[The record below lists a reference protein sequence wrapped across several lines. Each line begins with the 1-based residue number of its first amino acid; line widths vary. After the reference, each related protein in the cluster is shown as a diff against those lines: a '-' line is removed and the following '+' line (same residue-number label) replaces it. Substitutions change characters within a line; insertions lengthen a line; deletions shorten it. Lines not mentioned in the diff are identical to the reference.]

1 MKMKINSCSHT
12 LQIFRLYSVQLLAV
26 LRVPQYFG
34 CVLDWPKY
42 ALSSQTQKFMSTT
55 TFSHYLGQ
63 KKYRKPRFEKF
74 YAFFHPVQALQR
86 FWFLRTIY
94 LTGKEL
100 SGKALAFK
108 HLEFIF

>member
-1 MKMKINSCSHT
+1 MGEHWISFKIFIQPWPLKHT
-12 LQIFRLYSVQLLAV
+12 IFE
-26 LRVPQYFG
+26 PQ
-34 CVLDWPKY
+34 LDWPKY

>member
-1 MKMKINSCSHT
+1 MT
-12 LQIFRLYSVQLLAV
+12 LFLVILESSWVV
-26 LRVPQYFG
+26 
-34 CVLDWPKY
+34 DWPKY
-42 ALSSQTQKFMSTT
+42 ALSSQTQKFLLTT
-55 TFSHYLGQ
+55 TFPHYLGQ